1 MFKGELNT
9 ELFYLCMY
17 KHMGSLEI
25 NINDRTTY
33 LHIPFV
39 RQNCVIKLETGIT
52 NNYCSLGWCWISI
65 SSIKI
70 IPLLISKST

>member
-9 ELFYLCMY
+9 ELFDLCMY

-39 RQNCVIKLETGIT
+39 RQNCVIKLETGIP
-52 NNYCSLGWCWISI
+52 NNYCSLG
-65 SSIKI
+65 
-70 IPLLISKST
+70 